1 MILIHK
7 RRTPNS
13 PDQNNPFMSILPPA
27 ERNKEPILT
36 VLRTT
41 LPETGVVLETNSG
54 RGIHAVHFA
63 AAFPALS
70 WRPSDIDASAL
81 DRLRAL
87 TGGNLANDNLLAPL
101 ELDVTQTSWP
111 LQSADAIVSINMIHI
126 APWAACEGL
135 FAGAARILPQD
146 GVLYLYG
153 PFILDSR
160 PTAPGNLAFD
170 AELRGKNPAW
180 GIRNLDA
187 IDAVAQQNDLVR
199 TETID
204 MPANNYSLIFR
215 KQTATP

>member
-1 MILIHK
+1 M
-7 RRTPNS
+7 P
-13 PDQNNPFMSILPPA
+13 ILPPA
-27 ERNKEPILT
+27 ERNKEPILG
-36 VLRTT
+36 VLRTI
-41 LPETGVVLETNSG
+41 LPEEGVVLETNSG

-63 AAFPALS
+63 AAFPSLS
-70 WRPSDIDASAL
+70 WRPSDIDANAL

-87 TGGNLANDNLLAPL
+87 SGGNLLDPL
-101 ELDVTQTSWP
+101 DLNVTQTTWP

-153 PFILDSR
+153 PFILESR

-170 AELRGKNPAW
+170 AELRGKNSAW
-180 GIRNLDA
+180 GLRNLDA
-187 IDAVAQQNDLVR
+187 IDAVAEQNNLVR
-199 TETID
+199 TDIID

-215 KQTATP
+215 KPAPTP